1 MVKFI
6 KLDIAGINEYYNANN
21 IVAIDKKMTGT
32 TTQTFIYYD
41 SSRSSQYTFN
51 TFVQNLDVSNYII
64 EAIMNANSSSHTNN
78 VYYPEIT
85 QGKQPSIDSAS

>member
-6 KLDIAGINEYYNANN
+6 KIVNAGTHEYYNANN
-21 IVAIDKKMTGT
+21 IVAIAKLITNGL
-32 TTQTFIYYD
+32 TQTTIYYD
-41 SSRSSQYTFN
+41 STKSKQYNFT
-51 TFVQNLDVSNYII
+51 TYGQNLDVGDYII

-85 QGKQPSIDSAS
+85 QGEQPSIDSVA